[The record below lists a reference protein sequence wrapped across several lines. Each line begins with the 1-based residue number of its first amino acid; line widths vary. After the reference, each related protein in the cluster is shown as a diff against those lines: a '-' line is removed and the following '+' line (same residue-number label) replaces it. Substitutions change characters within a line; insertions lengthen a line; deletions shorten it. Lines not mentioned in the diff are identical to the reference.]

1 MRYLKPLRLKISYYS
16 SIETTIN
23 LIFYTRCFE
32 PIVRAFQENSHE
44 SALVQNSNDPI
55 SAALRKG
62 KIFYFDGKFTG
73 QFDAKISAAFKRL
86 GAKFNLLDKSWRLT
100 VIPPGI
106 QSTLAD
112 VNARMEKIKS
122 DILRNLDNASINK
135 DFMQS
140 QLTAEYLKTV
150 NQINEDF
157 LDTIKGV
164 TVAPTLTEQAK
175 LNIAKGWAQN
185 LELYINKWTDQNILK
200 LREEVATNT
209 YHGRRAEGLVKNIQA
224 DYGVSRRKAKF
235 LARQETSLLM
245 SKMREERYKDAGITR
260 YKWSGVMDE
269 RERRD
274 HKLLEDNVYSW
285 DNPPIVERSNGRT
298 ANPGEDFGCRCVAIP
313 IVD

>member
-16 SIETTIN
+16 SIEVTIN
-23 LIFYTRCFE
+23 DIFFTQCFE
-32 PIVRAFQENSHE
+32 PIVRAFAENGHK
-44 SALVQNSNDPI
+44 SALVQNSSDPI

-73 QFDAKISAAFKRL
+73 QFDAKISAAFRRL
-86 GAKFNLLDKSWRLT
+86 GAKFNLLDKSWRFN

-106 QSTLAD
+106 QSTLSD
-112 VNARMEKIKS
+112 VSLRMEKIKS
-122 DILRNLDNASINK
+122 DILKNLDNVPVNREL
-135 DFMQS
+135 MQ
-140 QLTAEYLKTV
+140 QRLTAEYLKTV

-175 LNIAKGWAQN
+175 LNIAKGWAEN

-224 DYGVSRRKAKF
+224 DYGVSKRKAKF

-245 SKMREERYKDAGITR
+245 SKMREERYKDAGINQ

-269 RERRD
+269 RERVD
-274 HKLLEDNVYSW
+274 HKLLEDNVYLW
-285 DNPPIVERSNGRT
+285 DNPPIVDRSNGRT

-313 IVD
+313 IVN